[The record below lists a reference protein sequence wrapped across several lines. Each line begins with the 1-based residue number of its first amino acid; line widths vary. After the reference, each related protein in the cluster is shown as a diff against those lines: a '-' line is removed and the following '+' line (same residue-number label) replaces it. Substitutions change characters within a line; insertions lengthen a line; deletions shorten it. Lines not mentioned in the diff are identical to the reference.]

1 MTRAGSLL
9 RTIRDNVSS
18 ANMAAI
24 QVAIF
29 GLQQSQQECL
39 SFFSE
44 CVKYWE
50 KLDMRSDAS
59 APCPTVEKLATS
71 QKLVAEKLDQ
81 APNKAQ
87 LAIYS
92 FQNAISA
99 CLSNV
104 D

>member
-1 MTRAGSLL
+1 
-9 RTIRDNVSS
+9 
-18 ANMAAI
+18 MASI

-87 LAIYS
+87 LAIHS
-92 FQNAISA
+92 FQNALSA

-104 D
+104 DYCSRVQG